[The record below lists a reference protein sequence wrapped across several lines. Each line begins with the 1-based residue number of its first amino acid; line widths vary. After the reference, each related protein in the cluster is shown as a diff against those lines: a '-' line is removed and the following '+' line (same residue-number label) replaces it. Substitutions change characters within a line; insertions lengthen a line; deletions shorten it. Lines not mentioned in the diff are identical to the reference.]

1 MSWIRAELVAL
12 RKDFFVGIITIVF
25 FVLLFLVGDTVMRF
39 LVLIVSPIS
48 ENHYIQMVL
57 GFIVVVLLGIGS
69 RKLQK
74 SKRFS
79 PFRKYIPSEVLKKPE
94 VMYEMAPGIYQLGIL
109 FTTHEM
115 DIHGVMQQMA
125 EVVFAHASPTSAGS
139 FSGRLV
145 PYEKITFTG
154 RTMGQVLAEC
164 ISLGTKIKKIHPS
177 PTP

>member
-25 FVLLFLVGDTVMRF
+25 FVLLFLVGDTVIRF

-48 ENHYIQMVL
+48 ENHYTQALL
-57 GFIVVVLLGIGS
+57 GLIVIVLLGIGS

-94 VMYEMAPGIYQLGIL
+94 VMYELTPGIYQLGIL
-109 FTTHEM
+109 FFIHEIPI
-115 DIHGVMQQMA
+115 DGSIQKMA
-125 EVVFAHASPTSAGS
+125 EIVSAHASPTSAGS

-145 PYEKITFTG
+145 PYEKITYTG

-164 ISLGTKIKKIHPS
+164 ISLGTKINPIK
-177 PTP
+177 TPL